1 MKVIIYKRI
10 LRPEVIDFVAKA
22 DQDQT
27 FQLTTKEIIALGM
40 IAQHEALT
48 ALELQKLLALHR
60 EDDVQVWIGRLREWG
75 ILTTSGKTK
84 ATQYSVAPDILRK
97 LDYKGHTTLK
107 PIERHR
113 LRELILSD
121 LKKYR
126 RAKGPEIHQR
136 IGSEIPYPTV
146 KAEIEEMLS
155 DDVIEK
161 EGEKRHRF
169 YLWKEQK

>member
-1 MKVIIYKRI
+1 MEREGSGFDLMFQSLLASGRPAPVVEEGDDRVKVTIFKRI

-40 IAQHEALT
+40 IAQHETLT
-48 ALELQKLLALHR
+48 ALELQNLLALRR
-60 EDDVQVWIGRLREWG
+60 EDDVHVWIGRLRDWG
-75 ILTTSGKTK
+75 ILVSSGKTK
-84 ATQYSVAPDILRK
+84 ATQYSVAPDLLRK
-97 LDYKGHTTLK
+97 LEFKGHTTLK

-126 RAKGPEIHQR
+126 RAKGTEIHQR
-136 IGSEIPYPTV
+136 IGE
-146 KAEIEEMLS
+146 
-155 DDVIEK
+155 
-161 EGEKRHRF
+161 
-169 YLWKEQK
+169 